1 MSEPEKLI
9 FCSGSKQKKHC
20 PEVAESRWFSA
31 FVLGVLMADLKKG
44 QAALEY
50 FIIFTIIAVLTILS
64 FSTFLPKVKEAIQGS
79 GGFFQNA
86 ARQITQ

>member
-1 MSEPEKLI
+1 M
-9 FCSGSKQKKHC
+9 
-20 PEVAESRWFSA
+20 AE
-31 FVLGVLMADLKKG
+31 LKKG